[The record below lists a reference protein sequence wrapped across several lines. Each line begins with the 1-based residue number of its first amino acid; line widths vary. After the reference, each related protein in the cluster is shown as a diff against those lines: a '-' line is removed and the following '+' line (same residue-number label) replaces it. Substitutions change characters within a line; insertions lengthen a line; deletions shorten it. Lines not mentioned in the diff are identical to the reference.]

1 MRIKQNP
8 EIMTEL
14 DIDIYAGISTVCPR
28 SRLPIFYSNLKYKLG
43 NYFLDRRYINR
54 QKHEPTQRDEKTK
67 IYM

>member
-43 NYFLDRRYINR
+43 NYFLDRRYISYSMI
-54 QKHEPTQRDEKTK
+54 DEIANLTIAKVL
-67 IYM
+67 